1 MMLTIGGMTYHLA
14 DSEDPSRIVD
24 EVLDAARAGAG
35 LLHFETID
43 HAQLTAV
50 VTSHTPVV
58 VAQPG
63 VTGYA
68 VAEASGED
76 CHSYVDDLWL

>member
-1 MMLTIGGMTYHLA
+1 MMLTIGGTTYHLA

-35 LLHFETID
+35 LLHFETSD
-43 HAQLTAV
+43 HAQQTAV
-50 VTSHTPVV
+50 VTSYTPVIV
-58 VAQPG
+58 TEPG
-63 VTGYA
+63 AAGHA
-68 VAEASGED
+68 VAEPSGED